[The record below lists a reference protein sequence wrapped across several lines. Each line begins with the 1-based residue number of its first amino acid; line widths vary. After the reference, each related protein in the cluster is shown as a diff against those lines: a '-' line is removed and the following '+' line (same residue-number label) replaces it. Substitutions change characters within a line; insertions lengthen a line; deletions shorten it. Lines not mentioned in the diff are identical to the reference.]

1 MLPINDEYMPFAVA
15 LGVGLLVGAERERR
29 KGEGVARAAA
39 GIRTFTITALLGTIA
54 MRVGGTILAATLVLS
69 LTALATAAYLRP
81 HDDPGLTT
89 EAALIATLLL
99 GALAVIDAPLAA
111 ALGVALTIVLAARA
125 PLHRFVVA
133 RLNHKEV
140 VDLLMLAASALII
153 LPMLPDRPVD
163 PLGAINLQTVWRF
176 AVLVMAISALGHL
189 AQLMFGARVG
199 LPFAGLLGGFVSSI
213 ATITTMG
220 RRAALSQA
228 DCPQFAAAAALS
240 SVATP
245 VQLALIVGVV
255 HEPLLRQLAP
265 AFAAGT
271 LGALAWGLLIAWRA
285 IRKPM
290 QEALVIGRAVDL
302 KAALLLA
309 STLMILTLSGTLL
322 ARWFGEAGLLIAA
335 ILGGLIDTH
344 SAAASIAA
352 LSAQS
357 LLSANDAAMPIIVA
371 FTANS
376 IMKCIVAAV
385 FGKRAFA
392 WTVVPGQALILA
404 CVWSAWWFAS

>member
-1 MLPINDEYMPFAVA
+1 MLPISDEYMPFAVA

-54 MRVGGTILAATLVLS
+54 MRVGGAILAATLVLA

-81 HDDPGLTT
+81 HDDRGLTT
-89 EAALIATLLL
+89 ETALIATLLM

-133 RLNHKEV
+133 RLDRKEV
-140 VDLLMLAASALII
+140 VDLLTLAASALII

-163 PLGAINLQTVWRF
+163 PLGALNLQTVWRF

-220 RRAALSQA
+220 RRAALSPA
-228 DCPQFAAAAALS
+228 DCPQFAAAAVLS

-255 HEPLLRQLAP
+255 HEPLLRHLAP
-265 AFAAGT
+265 AFAAGM
-271 LGALAWGLLIAWRA
+271 LGALVWGLLIAWRA

-290 QEALVIGRAVDL
+290 QEALVVSRAVDL

-309 STLMILTLSGTLL
+309 STLMILTLGGTLL

-335 ILGGLIDTH
+335 VLGGLIDTH
-344 SAAASIAA
+344 SATASIAA

-357 LLSANDAAMPIIVA
+357 LLSADEAAMPIIVA
-371 FTANS
+371 LTANS
-376 IMKCIVAAV
+376 IMKCVVAAIA
-385 FGKRAFA
+385 GHHAFA
-392 WTVVPGQALILA
+392 WTVVPGQALILV
-404 CVWSAWWFAS
+404 CVWGAWWFAH